1 MKAFLERMFHIK
13 ERGSSITREILGGLT
28 TFLAMFY
35 ILPVNS
41 GMLSGINIADGL
53 GSTEFGAI
61 FLATAIASGVTTIL
75 MGLYANFPVALS
87 SGMGVN
93 AFIAFTVC
101 GTLGYNYAEALG
113 LTFVAGII
121 FVIIS
126 VTPLRAWI
134 LNAIPKNLKLAVG
147 AGIGFFIAFLGLK
160 NSGIVVANAS
170 TYVTLGDFT
179 KLPVLMAII
188 GIALVLVLGHLK
200 NKKIASFAVI
210 ISLFTMGI
218 IDASIGQ
225 ITLATQGQ
233 EALTAIDMP
242 AFFTS
247 GFEYSK
253 LGTISNIFNQC
264 FIHGMDAFTKP
275 ATYAVLFALLFV
287 DFFDTAGTL
296 VAVGE
301 EAGIVDKE
309 GNITNAQ
316 RALTVDSVGTCI
328 GAVTGTTTITSFVES
343 TTGISA
349 GARTGFSSV
358 VTGLLFILA
367 IGAYPILSMF
377 GSTPSGLAPV
387 TSLAL
392 VYVGTLMFRQL
403 KEIDWDD
410 GVSTASGFITIVV
423 MVLSYSISDGI
434 AWGFIS
440 YVIMSLAA
448 GRAKKVSVLMYCL
461 AAFFIVY
468 YVLKMLVIN
477 KF

>member
-1 MKAFLERMFHIK
+1 MKTFLEKVFHIQ
-13 ERGSSITREILGGLT
+13 ERGSTITREIFGGLT

-41 GMLSGINIADGL
+41 GMLSGINIFDGVNT
-53 GSTEFGAI
+53 TEFGAI
-61 FLATAIASGVTTIL
+61 FLATAIASGITTIL
-75 MGLYANFPVALS
+75 MGIYANFPVALS

-93 AFIAFTVC
+93 AFVAFTVC

-113 LTFVAGII
+113 LTFVAGTI

-126 VTPLRAWI
+126 VTPLRTWI

-160 NSGIVVANAS
+160 NSGIVVPNAS
-170 TYVTLGDFT
+170 TYVSLGDFT
-179 KLPVLMAII
+179 RIPVLMAII
-188 GIALVLVLGHLK
+188 GIVLVLILGHIN
-200 NKKIASFAVI
+200 NKKVASFAVI
-210 ISLFTMGI
+210 ISLFVMGI
-218 IDASIGQ
+218 TDATIGQ
-225 ITLATQGQ
+225 IAFANGGAD
-233 EALTAIDMP
+233 ALKAIDMP
-242 AFFTS
+242 TFYTD
-247 GFEYSK
+247 GFSYQS
-253 LGTISNIFNQC
+253 LGSISNIFAQC
-264 FIHGMDAFTKP
+264 FVHGMDAFARP
-275 ATYAVLFALLFV
+275 ETYAVLFALLFV

-301 EAGIVDKE
+301 EAGIIDKD
-309 GNITNAQ
+309 GNITNSQ
-316 RALTVDSVGTCI
+316 RALTVDSLGTCI

-358 VTGLLFILA
+358 VCGLLFLLA
-367 IGAYPILSMF
+367 IGAYPALGMF

-403 KEIDWDD
+403 KDIDWED
-410 GVSTASGFITIVV
+410 GVATASGFITIIV

-440 YVIMSLAA
+440 YALMSIAA
-448 GRAKKVSVLMYCL
+448 GKGKKVGVLMYCL
-461 AAFFIVY
+461 AAFFILY

>member
-349 GARTGFSSV
+349 GARTGFQA
-358 VTGLLFILA
+358 LLQ
-367 IGAYPILSMF
+367 
-377 GSTPSGLAPV
+377 
-387 TSLAL
+387 
-392 VYVGTLMFRQL
+392 VYF
-403 KEIDWDD
+403 
-410 GVSTASGFITIVV
+410 SF
-423 MVLSYSISDGI
+423 
-434 AWGFIS
+434 
-440 YVIMSLAA
+440 
-448 GRAKKVSVLMYCL
+448 
-461 AAFFIVY
+461 
-468 YVLKMLVIN
+468 
-477 KF
+477 